1 MAYVLRV
8 NDSLDCHQGAMHN
21 ARPDSKPDQA
31 AVRERVTRRAQEKH
45 PERGVDRDN
54 HLKIFGLARMPRP
67 TRRPNYCKRVE
78 PKQGNEAHEKQRE
91 AQVLDAIDVRHDLLP
106 VECFTARWTLCK

>member
-8 NDSLDCHQGAMHN
+8 HDSLDCHHGAMHN
-21 ARPDSKPDQA
+21 ARPDRKPDQA
-31 AVRERVTRRAQEKH
+31 AVRKRVARSEQEKH
-45 PERGVDRDN
+45 PERGVDRKN
-54 HLKIFGLARMPRP
+54 HLKILGLAGMPRP

-78 PKQGNEAHEKQRE
+78 AKQRNETHEKQRE

-106 VECFTARWTLCK
+106 MECFAARRTLPC